1 MKKHTHSNQ
10 YYTTSLSKRF
20 FILITL
26 AVLLSSCSTVV
37 QAPTDTVLEIA
48 PTTEIRETQKLTL
61 IPETETATETDP
73 ITPIEIDMDSII
85 FPAVGYVKEFYEN
98 GAYESGMESIKNWV
112 GVWEEMGVFE
122 VLAIAN
128 NSLSPVPLDGRAR
141 VVCVRA
147 NEETPLLC
155 PPLDLINGGLKAV
168 PEEGNWDETDMP
180 LMVTPERLEELISKG
195 SKTEL
200 AYQFIDKYQK
210 YPIRYIDPKTGQM
223 VEGEYQVPGG
233 EIKLPE
239 IVLESINQIEELSF
253 NMEFIDTKAA
263 YRMLLERVVGS
274 NLENQRFWQ
283 ETLGVSNP
291 TVDQLLSYARNNV

>member
-1 MKKHTHSNQ
+1 M
-10 YYTTSLSKRF
+10 
-20 FILITL
+20 
-26 AVLLSSCSTVV
+26 
-37 QAPTDTVLEIA
+37 
-48 PTTEIRETQKLTL
+48 
-61 IPETETATETDP
+61 
-73 ITPIEIDMDSII
+73 
-85 FPAVGYVKEFYEN
+85 
-98 GAYESGMESIKNWV
+98 
-112 GVWEEMGVFE
+112 FE

-195 SKTEL
+195 RKTEL

-253 NMEFIDTKAA
+253 NMEFIIW
-263 YRMLLERVVGS
+263 
-274 NLENQRFWQ
+274 NL
-283 ETLGVSNP
+283 
-291 TVDQLLSYARNNV
+291 